1 MARQLTLELLPD
13 TPDDS
18 LSKCSENSSSLNS
31 SSSGCSFFSSS
42 TMGWTPR
49 SCRWRGWGD
58 LLLPSPSSSSSSSS
72 SLSPPEFESL
82 PALRS
87 GFEISLAS
95 SSDSIELPSSEL
107 LLQLLLSLE
116 LPNDGE
122 AQVGEEIC
130 QEFGK
135 QV

>member
-1 MARQLTLELLPD
+1 MERQLTLELLPD

-18 LSKCSENSSSLNS
+18 LSKCSENSSHLNS

-42 TMGWTPR
+42 STMGCTPR

-58 LLLPSPSSSSSSSS
+58 LLLPSPSSSSLSPS
-72 SLSPPEFESL
+72 SLSPPESESL

-116 LPNDGE
+116 LPNDGSLL
-122 AQVGEEIC
+122 
-130 QEFGK
+130 
-135 QV
+135 